1 MVASTLGT
9 LTSSL
14 SREMGKKK
22 EVKFK
27 LLTAY
32 MGGLSISNSFFGLCT
47 HNNLLKT
54 KIDSGRRNVFYFLL
68 SVVDGGKA

>member
-14 SREMGKKK
+14 SREIKGKKK

-32 MGGLSISNSFFGLCT
+32 MGDLSISNSFFGLCT

-54 KIDSGRRNVFYFLL
+54 KIDSGRRNVFIFCFL
-68 SVVDGGKA
+68 

>member
-32 MGGLSISNSFFGLCT
+32 MGSLSISNPFFGLCT

-54 KIDSGRRNVFYFLL
+54 KIDSGRRNVFIFCFL
-68 SVVDGGKA
+68 